1 MGKRDAYKDCH
12 KVRRSTFQGGIG
24 GIYATA
30 SSCFLK
36 CTLWFIS
43 CLACYME
50 TKINLLIIFITCLFY
65 IVCASA
71 DGSSF
76 DYRIIIYLRRWCI
89 VSIYSDILY
98 VIVHSHS
105 CFCLSFCKYQ
115 YLYMLATPLFLLMFL

>member
-1 MGKRDAYKDCH
+1 MHDAFGHAFVLVIICSSVCIFLNYLNLFVSIMG
-12 KVRRSTFQGGIG
+12 
-24 GIYATA
+24 
-30 SSCFLK
+30 
-36 CTLWFIS
+36 
-43 CLACYME
+43 
-50 TKINLLIIFITCLFY
+50 TKINLLIIFISCLFY

-115 YLYMLATPLFLLMFL
+115 YVYMLATPLFLLMFL